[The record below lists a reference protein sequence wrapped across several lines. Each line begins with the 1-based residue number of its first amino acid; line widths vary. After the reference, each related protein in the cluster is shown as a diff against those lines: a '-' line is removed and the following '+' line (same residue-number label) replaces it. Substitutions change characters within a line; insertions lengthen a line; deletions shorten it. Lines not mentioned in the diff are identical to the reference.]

1 MQINLAIM
9 TIKRFKNWI
18 ENNSEPHNNSSFVNT
33 FKRQNPESTHPP
45 IETMNSVSSD
55 VSDSETEQI
64 FEDSGL
70 PLRVSKIED
79 SKNYESLKLNVDT
92 PVRAKK
98 PNNDEIEPEPIS
110 SPEMN
115 RKTNENQTTPD
126 ITNICKLK
134 IKQCF
139 YSKK

>member
-1 MQINLAIM
+1 
-9 TIKRFKNWI
+9 
-18 ENNSEPHNNSSFVNT
+18 
-33 FKRQNPESTHPP
+33 
-45 IETMNSVSSD
+45 MNSVSSD

-134 IKQCF
+134 I
-139 YSKK
+139 